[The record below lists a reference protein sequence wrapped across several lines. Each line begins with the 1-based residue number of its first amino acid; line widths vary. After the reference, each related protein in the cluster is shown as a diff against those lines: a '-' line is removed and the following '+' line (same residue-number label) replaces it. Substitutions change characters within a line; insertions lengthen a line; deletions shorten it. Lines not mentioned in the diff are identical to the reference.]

1 MSSSVESSSLSS
13 SSSQFTIKS
22 PPSWHRSAKS
32 RSFRKTIRALPR
44 SPRKKNCVKSFA
56 SIFIFAFS
64 SKITDDQNMNYPN
77 QRDRGL
83 KKILSDQTLRIL
95 LLGKTNRNTWVRSM
109 DRVNTL
115 KSVTCCGTLKYYFT
129 FWMEMPPLTV
139 KDSCQNSLR
148 ISPFAKCMI
157 LSKFTLNLFV
167 IRTYHNQAVCVKC
180 VRMLHLSQKV

>member
-32 RSFRKTIRALPR
+32 RSFWKTIRTLPR

-56 SIFIFAFS
+56 SIFNLRIQFENNGRPKYEL
-64 SKITDDQNMNYPN
+64 SKSERPWV
-77 QRDRGL
+77 
-83 KKILSDQTLRIL
+83 KKFLSDQTLRIL